1 MAPRFDRDRFAYEL
15 AQELGVDYAR
25 VPAARL
31 PDEAVAEIQQ
41 GLQGT
46 MEVGPQEEEREPDGG
61 TDVTYGA
68 AAGLSTL
75 NRARPTPLASS
86 GRADDEGEL

>member
-25 VPAARL
+25 VPTQRA
-31 PDEAVAEIQQ
+31 PDEAVAEIQD

-46 MEVGPQEEEREPDGG
+46 MEVGPQKKRGAGDA
-61 TDVTYGA
+61 TYGA

-75 NRARPTPLASS
+75 NRARRTPVKPADI
-86 GRADDEGEL
+86 DDEFEG

>member
-25 VPAARL
+25 VPAARP
-31 PDEAVAEIQQ
+31 PDEAVAEIQD

-46 MEVGPQEEEREPDGG
+46 MEVGPQARRSADEPDA
-61 TDVTYGA
+61 TYGA

-75 NRARPTPLASS
+75 NRAQPTPVRPARRRDDS
-86 GRADDEGEL
+86 GEA